1 MHSKVNNK
9 QDEKTTSRMG
19 ENTCKKKKATDKGLI
34 SKRKVFL
41 NFKNVKHQLK
51 ILGSLRHFG
60 DNSNMIYNVWFLNEP
75 ELFFMIIFASW
86 KELNIFFLLFKCYEL
101 IC

>member
-19 ENTCKKKKATDKGLI
+19 ENTCKKKKKATDKGLI

-60 DNSNMIYNVWFLNEP
+60 DNSNMIYNV
-75 ELFFMIIFASW
+75 
-86 KELNIFFLLFKCYEL
+86 
-101 IC
+101 